1 MDQRAVFDVVMQ
13 LQGVVNPNIREN
25 ARAIAAIQTLK
36 QMLAVQEEPFVYS
49 AEFLAAN
56 TTSLAP
62 GATGTFNINIQS
74 DADFRI
80 LAAAYEADT
89 GPGNPQVSSTVQ
101 IALVNVLLTDTGSG
115 RNFMDRPVPIPSIF
129 GNGQLPFPW
138 PMPKEM
144 RARSTLQ
151 VQCTNFDNAN
161 TYDLRLAFI
170 GVKLYPL
177 G

>member
-13 LQGVVNPNIREN
+13 LQASLSPIREN
-25 ARAIAAIQTLK
+25 NRARAAVQTLK
-36 QMLAVQEEPFVYS
+36 QMLAVQEEPFIYS
-49 AEFLAAN
+49 AEFLTAN
-56 TTSLAP
+56 ATQLAP
-62 GATGTFNINIQS
+62 GATGTFNINIQA

-80 LAAAYEADT
+80 LAACYEADVNQ
-89 GPGNPQVSSTVQ
+89 GDPQVSSTVN

-115 RNFMDRPVPIPSIF
+115 RNFMDRPVPVPSIF

-151 VQCTNFDNAN
+151 VQCTNFDNTN
-161 TYDLRLAFI
+161 TFDLRLAFI